1 MFNKLKNRI
10 VRFMYGRYGND
21 NLNRF
26 LLVVYIALV
35 IVGMFLRG
43 IAKTVVLALALVC
56 ALAIFFRM
64 FSKNIYKRSAE
75 NRKFLA
81 LRAKIKNFFAL
92 RKSMWRDRKTH
103 SYKKCPYCKAVLRLP
118 KKRGE
123 HRVDCPKCKREFK
136 VKI

>member
-1 MFNKLKNRI
+1 MFNKLKNKL

-21 NLNRF
+21 NLNRALTVLYLIVIVISIF
-26 LLVVYIALV
+26 LPGIARTIALV
-35 IVGMFLRG
+35 
-43 IAKTVVLALALVC
+43 AALALVIC
-56 ALAIFFRM
+56 IFSRT
-64 FSKNIYKRSAE
+64 FSKNVYKRSAE
-75 NRKFLA
+75 NRRYLAASAKF
-81 LRAKIKNFFAL
+81 KNFFTL

>member
-1 MFNKLKNRI
+1 MFNKLKNKLI
-10 VRFMYGRYGND
+10 RFMYGRYGND
-21 NLNRF
+21 NLNRA
-26 LLVVYIALV
+26 LLVAYIALV

-43 IAKTVVLALALVC
+43 IAKVVVLALTLVT
-56 ALAIFFRM
+56 AIVIFSRM
-64 FSKNIYKRSAE
+64 LSKNIYKRSAE
-75 NRKFLA
+75 NRKFLSVKT
-81 LRAKIKNFFAL
+81 KISSAAAL

-123 HRVDCPKCKREFK
+123 HLVDCPKCKREFK

>member
-1 MFNKLKNRI
+1 MFNKLKDKL

-21 NLNRF
+21 NLNRT
-26 LLVVYIALV
+26 LV
-35 IVGMFLRG
+35 IVYLVLAFIGMFLHG
-43 IAKTVVLALALVC
+43 IAKITVLAVSLVTVYFV
-56 ALAIFFRM
+56 FFRM

-75 NRKFLA
+75 NRKFLT
-81 LRAKIKNFFAL
+81 LKTNFKNFFKL
-92 RKSMWRDRKTH
+92 KKSMWRDRKTH

-118 KKRGE
+118 KKKGE

>member
-10 VRFMYGRYGND
+10 IRFMYGRYGTD

-26 LLVVYIALV
+26 LIWLYLALIVVGL
-35 IVGMFLRG
+35 FLQG
-43 IAKTVVLALALVC
+43 VAKTVLLALTLII
-56 ALAIFFRM
+56 AITVFYRM

-75 NRKFLA
+75 NRKYLA
-81 LRAKIKNFFAL
+81 FKAKIKNFIAL
-92 RKSMWRDRKTH
+92 KKSMWRDRKTH
-103 SYKKCPYCKAVLRLP
+103 AYKKCPYCKAVLRLP

>member
-1 MFNKLKNRI
+1 MFNKLKNKLI
-10 VRFMYGRYGND
+10 RFMYGRYGND
-21 NLNRF
+21 NLNRT
-26 LLVVYIALV
+26 LV
-35 IVGMFLRG
+35 IVYLVLAVVGMFLHG
-43 IAKTVVLALALVC
+43 IAKTAVLAVSLVTVYFV
-56 ALAIFFRM
+56 FFRM

-75 NRKFLA
+75 NRRFLTFKA
-81 LRAKIKNFFAL
+81 NFKNFFAL
-92 RKSMWRDRKTH
+92 KKSMWRDRKTH